1 MFNATSPVNGGT
13 AAVTAVDGLYEE
25 DAAIVPAVEPADQ
38 ADISKPEDGSI
49 QALSNALLHSC
60 HGLDNRTC
68 CNCMHL
74 CAIVM

>member
-1 MFNATSPVNGGT
+1 MYNATSPVNGGT

-25 DAAIVPAVEPADQ
+25 DAATVSAVDPVAQ
-38 ADISKPEDGSI
+38 ADISKPEEVSI

-68 CNCMHL
+68 CNCMQL